1 MSKTKQPAPGASDV
15 QQDMEKILVRKLERS
30 KSAKDRNWSEL
41 ALDLGLDKVWSQVQ
55 PDGCWESQ
63 SRGVRTITIVEAYAR
78 VTKLLS
84 GNRSKLCKDA
94 LKLDALRSAVNE
106 RHPEIRVRCVL
117 AVPSELATELSRD
130 RNSWM
135 NQAIHQVVDVE
146 LITLTK
152 TQSGRLRTAQEAQR
166 R

>member
-1 MSKTKQPAPGASDV
+1 MNNKKQPAPGASDV
-15 QQDMEKILVRKLERS
+15 QQATEKILVGKLERS
-30 KSAKDRNWSEL
+30 KSAKERNWSEL

-63 SRGVRTITIVEAYAR
+63 SRGTRTITIVEAYAR

-117 AVPSELATELSRD
+117 VVPSELATELSRE
-130 RNSWM
+130 RHSWM
-135 NQAIHQVVDVE
+135 NQAIHQVVKVE
-146 LITLTK
+146 LIELTGS
-152 TQSGRLRTAQEAQR
+152 QSDRLRAAQEAQR